1 MYKRQA
7 LKEVYDFE
15 RLLTRIEVGT
25 ANARDLVSLR
35 LSLASLPKIKE
46 SLKDAK
52 SDLLCKAFENIELY
66 DDVVNLLNHAIVD
79 TPGISLRDGGIIKEG
94 YHKELDELRVIA
106 RDSRQ
111 MLQDMEQHE
120 KDTTGIKS
128 LKIGY
133 NKVFGYYIEAVSY
146 THL

>member
-1 MYKRQA
+1 M
-7 LKEVYDFE
+7 
-15 RLLTRIEVGT
+15 
-25 ANARDLVSLR
+25 
-35 LSLASLPKIKE
+35 
-46 SLKDAK
+46 
-52 SDLLCKAFENIELY
+52 
-66 DDVVNLLNHAIVD
+66 LNHAIVD

-133 NKVFGYYIEAVSY
+133 NKVFGYYIEVTHSNAAAVPEY
-146 THL
+146 YIRKQTLANAERYIDVYKRQI